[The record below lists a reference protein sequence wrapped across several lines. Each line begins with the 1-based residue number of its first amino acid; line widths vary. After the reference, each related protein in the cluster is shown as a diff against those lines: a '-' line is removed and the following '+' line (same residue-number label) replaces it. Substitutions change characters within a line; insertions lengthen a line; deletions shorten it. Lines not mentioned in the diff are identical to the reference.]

1 MPRDKEAVYT
11 ELLVLRSQRGE
22 REAREELIRRWENKL
37 YYYLR
42 RLADSEQDAWDL
54 LQQTW
59 LGVLKGLDSL
69 QDPSKFAPWLYR
81 IARNTAMSRLRK
93 QYAESRIISEGSE
106 EVDGSDEGFVFR
118 FEQAQAVHA
127 ALTQLPLVQ
136 REILTLFF
144 LEDFTIQEIVEIMN
158 LPEGTIKSR
167 LHYAKRA
174 LKSILTSGGVVDG

>member
-1 MPRDKEAVYT
+1 LPRDKEAVYN

-22 REAREELIRRWENKL
+22 RQAREELVRRWEEKL

-42 RLADSEQDAWDL
+42 RLADNEQDAWDL

-59 LGVLKGLDSL
+59 LGVLKGFGSL
-69 QDPSKFAPWLYR
+69 QDPRKFAPWLYR

-106 EVDGSDEGFVFR
+106 EVEGSEEGLVFR

-127 ALTQLPLVQ
+127 ALAQLPLAQ

-144 LEDFTIQEIVEIMN
+144 LEDFTIQEIVEITN
-158 LPEGTIKSR
+158 LPKGTIKSR